1 MRGLM
6 HPWIYVYNRAAL
18 GRRQQRRGCLPAGGS
33 RPSRPRRN
41 ITESIPTA
49 RTHVEKA
56 TPHGLELS
64 CRGWEQEGAL
74 RCLLNNLDPAVAE
87 RSDDLVVYGGT
98 GKAARNRECLEAIVA
113 ALRDL
118 DGSETLIVQSGKPVA
133 VLPTHPDAPRV
144 LISSAMLVP
153 AWSTPEDFWAL
164 EAAGL
169 TMYGQMT
176 AGGWFYIGTQGVLGF
191 TYETFSVV
199 ARTHFGDTLTGK
211 RVLTAGLG
219 GMGGAQ
225 GLGVVL
231 NGGRVLVIEVD
242 PRRAR
247 RRAAAGW
254 IDLVT
259 DDYRHA
265 LNELDDPAGP
275 AAIGLVGNAAELV
288 PRLVRDGV
296 GFDVVTDQTAA
307 HDLLHGYVPVGYAAE
322 DAERAEAGDARY
334 LDAVRSSIAR
344 HVEGLLELRARGAIA
359 FEYGNNIRAQARDAG
374 VIEAME
380 IPGFVSAYVRP
391 LLAQGIGPYR
401 WIALSGD
408 PEDLRKSE
416 DALMEV
422 VDRPTLRSWIE
433 LARTRLGHQG
443 LPARICWLGLGQR
456 DAVGLRLNELVRS
469 GEIGPLAL
477 GRDHMDPAAVASPAR
492 ETEGMQDGSDAIA
505 DWPILGALLNAA
517 QGASWVAVGNGGGV
531 GIGRSIHSGM
541 VVVADGSELAERKIA
556 RVFWSDP
563 ALGVARYADAGYD
576 AALAEAERSE
586 LNLPMRGGVG

>member
-1 MRGLM
+1 M
-6 HPWIYVYNRAAL
+6 
-18 GRRQQRRGCLPAGGS
+18 
-33 RPSRPRRN
+33 
-41 ITESIPTA
+41 
-49 RTHVEKA
+49 
-56 TPHGLELS
+56 
-64 CRGWEQEGAL
+64 
-74 RCLLNNLDPAVAE
+74 AE
-87 RSDDLVVYGGT
+87 RPDELVVYGGT
-98 GKAARNRECLEAIVA
+98 GKAARSWECLEAIVV
-113 ALRDL
+113 ALREL
-118 DGSETLIVQSGKPVA
+118 DRAETLIVQSGKPVA
-133 VLPTHPDAPRV
+133 VLPSHADAPRV

-176 AGGWFYIGTQGVLGF
+176 AGGWFYIGTQGILGF
-191 TYETFSVV
+191 TYETFSAV
-199 ARTHFGDTLTGK
+199 ARTHFGGTLTGR

-225 GLGVVL
+225 GLGVAL
-231 NGGRVLVIEVD
+231 NGGRVLAIEVD

-254 IDLVT
+254 IELLT
-259 DDYRHA
+259 DDYGHA
-265 LNELDDPAGP
+265 LAALDDPAGP
-275 AAIGLVGNAAELV
+275 AVIGLVGNAADLV
-288 PRLVRDGV
+288 PRLVRDRV
-296 GFDVVTDQTAA
+296 WFDVVTDQTAA
-307 HDLLHGYVPVGYAAE
+307 HDLLHGYVPAGYGAE
-322 DAERAEAGDARY
+322 DAERAVADDAAY
-334 LDAVRSSIAR
+334 LEAVRSSIAR
-344 HVEGLLELRARGAIA
+344 HAEGLLELRARGAIA
-359 FEYGNNIRAQARDAG
+359 FEYGNNLRAQARDAG
-374 VIEAME
+374 VAEAME

-422 VDRPTLRSWIE
+422 VDRPTLRGWIE
-433 LARTRLGHQG
+433 LARNRLTHQG

-456 DAVGLRLNELVRS
+456 EAVGLRLNELIRA

-477 GRDHMDPAAVASPAR
+477 GRDHMDPATVASPSR
-492 ETEGMQDGSDAIA
+492 ETEAMLDGSDAIA
-505 DWPILGALLNAA
+505 DWPILAALLNAA

-541 VVVADGSELAERKIA
+541 VVVADGSELAQRKIA
-556 RVFWSDP
+556 RVFWTDP

-576 AALAEAERSE
+576 AALEQAKRSE
-586 LNLPMRGGVG
+586 LNLPMLNRRG

>member
-1 MRGLM
+1 VATTDTKG
-6 HPWIYVYNRAAL
+6 
-18 GRRQQRRGCLPAGGS
+18 
-33 RPSRPRRN
+33 PR
-41 ITESIPTA
+41 ITDSIPTA
-49 RTHVEKA
+49 RPRLGLV
-56 TPHGLELS
+56 TPHGLELT

-98 GKAARNRECLEAIVA
+98 GKAARDWDCLEAIVT
-113 ALRDL
+113 ALHGL
-118 DGSETLIVQSGKPVA
+118 DQSETLMIQSGKPVA

-191 TYETFSVV
+191 TYETFSAV
-199 ARTHFGDTLTGK
+199 ARTHFGGTLEGR

-225 GLGVVL
+225 GLGVAL
-231 NGGRVLVIEVD
+231 NGGRVLAIEVD

-247 RRAAAGW
+247 RRAGAGW

-265 LNELDDPAGP
+265 LKALDDPAGP
-275 AAIGLVGNAAELV
+275 PTIGLVGNAADLV
-288 PRLVRDGV
+288 PRLVRDGI

-307 HDLLHGYVPVGYAAE
+307 HDLLHGYVPAGYTVD
-322 DAERAEAGDARY
+322 DAERSQAGDGGY

-374 VIEAME
+374 VVEAME

-422 VDRPTLRSWIE
+422 VDRPSLSDWIS
-433 LARTRLGHQG
+433 LARGRIAPQG

-456 DAVGLRLNELVRS
+456 DEVGLRLNELVRA

-477 GRDHMDPAAVASPAR
+477 GRDHMDPASVASPAR

-531 GIGRSIHSGM
+531 GVGRSIHSGM

-556 RVFWSDP
+556 RVFWTDP
-563 ALGVARYADAGYD
+563 ALGVARYADAGYE
-576 AALAEAERSE
+576 AALAQAERSE
-586 LNLPMRGGVG
+586 LNLPMRGGVA

>member
-1 MRGLM
+1 VDLCIQSRRAGR
-6 HPWIYVYNRAAL
+6 PPPTPGCPARAAAD
-18 GRRQQRRGCLPAGGS
+18 QD
-33 RPSRPRRN
+33 RP
-41 ITESIPTA
+41 ITDSIPTPTA
-49 RTHVEKA
+49 RRLELA
-56 TPHGLELS
+56 TPCGRELT

-87 RSDDLVVYGGT
+87 RPDELVVYGGT
-98 GKAARNRECLEAIVA
+98 GKAARSWECLEAIVT
-113 ALRDL
+113 ALREL

-176 AGGWFYIGTQGVLGF
+176 AGGWFYIGTQGILGF
-191 TYETFSVV
+191 TYETFSAV
-199 ARTHFGDTLTGK
+199 ARTHFEGTLAGK

-225 GLGVVL
+225 GLGVAL
-231 NGGRVLVIEVD
+231 NEGRVLAVEVD

-254 IDLVT
+254 IDLLT

-265 LNELDDPAGP
+265 LAALDDPAGP
-275 AAIGLVGNAAELV
+275 PAIGLVGNASEIV
-288 PRLVRDGV
+288 PRLVRDGIS
-296 GFDVVTDQTAA
+296 FDVVTDQTAA
-307 HDLLHGYVPVGYAAE
+307 HDLLHGYVPSGYTVA
-322 DAERAEAGDARY
+322 DAERATAGDARY

-344 HVEGLLELRARGAIA
+344 HVEGLLELRARGAVA
-359 FEYGNNIRAQARDAG
+359 FEYGNNLRAQARDAG
-374 VIEAME
+374 VVAAME

-422 VDRPTLRSWIE
+422 ADRPTLAGWIS
-433 LARTRLGHQG
+433 LARRRLGQQG

-477 GRDHMDPAAVASPAR
+477 GRDHMDPASVASPSR

-517 QGASWVAVGNGGGV
+517 QGASWVAVGNGGGAGV
-531 GIGRSIHSGM
+531 GRSIHSGM
-541 VVVADGSELAERKIA
+541 VVVADGTELAERKIA
-556 RVFWSDP
+556 RVFWTDP
-563 ALGVARYADAGYD
+563 ALGVARYADAGYG
-576 AALAEAERSE
+576 AALEQADRSE
-586 LNLPMRGGVG
+586 LNLPMRNGAR

>member
-6 HPWIYVYNRAAL
+6 HPWIYVYNRAAPGEAAVTTAAPE
-18 GRRQQRRGCLPAGGS
+18 GRRPPIGA
-33 RPSRPRRN
+33 RPR

-49 RTHVEKA
+49 RRVDMA
-56 TPHGLELS
+56 TPRGLKLT

-74 RCLLNNLDPAVAE
+74 RCLLNNLDPEVAE
-87 RSDDLVVYGGT
+87 RPDDLVVYGGT
-98 GKAARNRECLEAIVA
+98 GKAARNWECLEAIVA

-118 DGSETLIVQSGKPVA
+118 DRTETLIVQSGKPVA
-133 VLPTHPDAPRV
+133 VVPTHADAPRV

-176 AGGWFYIGTQGVLGF
+176 AGGWFYIGTQGILGF
-191 TYETFSVV
+191 TYETFSAV
-199 ARTHFGDTLTGK
+199 ARAHFGGTLAGK

-225 GLGVVL
+225 GMGVSL
-231 NGGRVLVIEVD
+231 NGGRVLAIEVD
-242 PRRAR
+242 PRRAQ
-247 RRAAAGW
+247 RRAAGGW
-254 IDLVT
+254 VELVT

-265 LNELDDPAGP
+265 LAALDDPAGP
-275 AAIGLVGNAAELV
+275 AAIGLVGNAADVV
-288 PRLVRDGV
+288 PRLVRDRV
-296 GFDVVTDQTAA
+296 WFDVVTDQTAA
-307 HDLLHGYVPVGYAAE
+307 HDLLHGYVPAGYTAD
-322 DAERAEAGDARY
+322 DAERAEAGDAGY
-334 LDAVRSSIAR
+334 LGAVSSSIAR
-344 HVEGLLELRARGAIA
+344 HVEGLLELRARGAVA

-374 VIEAME
+374 VTEAME

-422 VDRPTLRSWIE
+422 VDRPTLRDWIT
-433 LARTRLGHQG
+433 LARERLGHQG

-456 DAVGLRLNELVRS
+456 EAVGLRLNELIRS

-477 GRDHMDPAAVASPAR
+477 GRDHMDPAAVASPSR

-541 VVVADGSELAERKIA
+541 VVVADGSELAQRKIA
-556 RVFWSDP
+556 RVFWSDA

-576 AALAEAERSE
+576 AALAQAERSE
-586 LNLPMRGGVG
+586 LNLPMLGGRR

>member
-6 HPWIYVYNRAAL
+6 HPWIYVYNRAAPGEAAVTTAAPE
-18 GRRQQRRGCLPAGGS
+18 GRRPPIGA
-33 RPSRPRRN
+33 RPR

-49 RTHVEKA
+49 RRLDFA
-56 TPHGLELS
+56 TPRGLKLT

-74 RCLLNNLDPAVAE
+74 RCLLNNLDPEVAE
-87 RSDDLVVYGGT
+87 RPDDLVVYGGT
-98 GKAARNRECLEAIVA
+98 GKAARNWECLEAIVA

-118 DGSETLIVQSGKPVA
+118 DRTETLIVQSGKPVA
-133 VLPTHPDAPRV
+133 VVPTHADAPRV

-176 AGGWFYIGTQGVLGF
+176 AGGWFYIGTQGILGF
-191 TYETFSVV
+191 TYETFSAV
-199 ARTHFGDTLTGK
+199 ARAHFGGTLAGK

-225 GLGVVL
+225 GMGVSL
-231 NGGRVLVIEVD
+231 NGGRVLAIEVD
-242 PRRAR
+242 PRRAQ
-247 RRAAAGW
+247 RRAAGGW
-254 IDLVT
+254 VDLVT

-265 LNELDDPAGP
+265 LAALDDPAGP
-275 AAIGLVGNAAELV
+275 AAIGLIGNAADVV
-288 PRLVRDGV
+288 PRLVRDRV
-296 GFDVVTDQTAA
+296 WFDVVTDQTAA
-307 HDLLHGYVPVGYAAE
+307 HDLLHGYVPAGYTAD
-322 DAERAEAGDARY
+322 DAERAEAGDAGY
-334 LDAVRSSIAR
+334 LGAVSSSIAR
-344 HVEGLLELRARGAIA
+344 HVEGLLELRARGAVA

-374 VIEAME
+374 VSEAME

-422 VDRPTLRSWIE
+422 VDRPTLRNWIT
-433 LARTRLGHQG
+433 LARERLGHQG

-456 DAVGLRLNELVRS
+456 ETVGLRLNELIRS

-477 GRDHMDPAAVASPAR
+477 GRDHMDPAAVASPSR

-541 VVVADGSELAERKIA
+541 VVVADGSELAQRKIA
-556 RVFWSDP
+556 RVFWSDA

-576 AALAEAERSE
+576 AALAQAERSE
-586 LNLPMRGGVG
+586 LNLPMLGGRR

>member
-1 MRGLM
+1 
-6 HPWIYVYNRAAL
+6 VYTIAA
-18 GRRQQRRGCLPAGGS
+18 RRRLLRTP
-33 RPSRPRRN
+33 
-41 ITESIPTA
+41 ITESIPIAAA
-49 RTHVEKA
+49 RLA
-56 TPHGLELS
+56 PPTPQGLALS

-87 RSDDLVVYGGT
+87 RAGELVVYGGT
-98 GKAARNRECLEAIVA
+98 GKAARDHECLEAIVV
-113 ALRDL
+113 ALRNLGDA
-118 DGSETLIVQSGKPVA
+118 ETLIVQSGKPVA
-133 VLPTHPDAPRV
+133 VVPTHPDAPRV

-191 TYETFSVV
+191 TYETFAAV
-199 ARTHFGDTLTGK
+199 ARTHFDGTLKGR

-225 GLGVVL
+225 GLGVSL
-231 NGGRVLVIEVD
+231 NGGRVLAVEVD

-247 RRAAAGW
+247 RRADAGW
-254 IDLVT
+254 IDLLT

-265 LNELDDPAGP
+265 IAMLDDPRGP
-275 AAIGLVGNAAELV
+275 AAIGLIGNAAEIV

-296 GFDVVTDQTAA
+296 AFDVVTDQTAA
-307 HDLLHGYVPVGYAAE
+307 HDLLHGYVPAGYSVA
-322 DAERAEAGDARY
+322 DAERATAEDTVY
-334 LDAVRSSIAR
+334 LDDVKASIAR
-344 HVEGLLELRARGAIA
+344 HVEGLLELRHRGAVA
-359 FEYGNNIRAQARDAG
+359 FEYGNNLRAQAREAG
-374 VIEAME
+374 VADAMQ
-380 IPGFVSAYVRP
+380 IPGFVAAYVRP

-416 DALMEV
+416 DALMDV
-422 VDRPTLRSWIE
+422 VDRPTLNSWIT
-433 LARTRLGHQG
+433 LARRRIPHQG

-456 DAVGLRLNELVRS
+456 DAVGLRLNDLVRA

-477 GRDHMDPAAVASPAR
+477 GRDHMDPASVASPSR
-492 ETEGMQDGSDAIA
+492 ETEDMLDGSDAIA
-505 DWPILGALLNAA
+505 DWPILCALLNAA

-531 GIGRSIHSGM
+531 GVGRSIHSGM
-541 VVVADGSELAERKIA
+541 VVVADGSELAERKLA

-563 ALGVARYADAGYD
+563 ALGVARYADAGYEV
-576 AALAEAERSE
+576 ALEQSRRHE
-586 LNLPMRGGVG
+586 LNLPMQSRAG